1 MVRERKRKVVRV
13 RKREV
18 IKLKGKRE
26 GSGKASEMVRKE

>member
-26 GSGKASEMVRKE
+26 GSGKGE